1 MICRLNVSYNY
12 LKTHFSDF
20 HTFFW
25 NKDFAMLN
33 LLTTINVT
41 NHNETTLSHL
51 NFLIYTLTYTPA
63 SKLQANT
70 RSLMSHSLT
79 WNFHKFDSHCSHLW
93 HHLATSSI
101 WLFDSTFF
109 LESGW
114 WFFSQFLSTSQNTSN
129 ATKKNYLQNPQRRK
143 RTRAISHFLDQYTRA
158 DLPPWCY
165 DIGNFFFCIFLK
177 FLVMNCRH

>member
-79 WNFHKFDSHCSHLW
+79 WNFHKFDSHCSHLS
-93 HHLATSSI
+93 HHLATFSI

-129 ATKKNYLQNPQRRK
+129 ATKKITSKTLKDENAHVQLVTFWTNILALIYRPDVMIS
-143 RTRAISHFLDQYTRA
+143 AIS
-158 DLPPWCY
+158 
-165 DIGNFFFCIFLK
+165 FFAFF
-177 FLVMNCRH
+177 